1 MSTASEAPSD
11 CLYSVAQV
19 RELDRIAIQE
29 LGIPGY
35 RLMRLAAGFGYQT
48 LQKHWPEAADIV
60 LICGAGNNAGDGYLL
75 ACRALADQKR
85 VSVVSASDPA
95 RLKGDA
101 ARAYAAFRAT
111 GQAPVDFSPRPPSS
125 PP

>member
-1 MSTASEAPSD
+1 MSTASPALPD

-35 RLMRLAAGFGYQT
+35 SLMRRAAGFGYQT
-48 LQKHWPEAADIV
+48 LQQHWPEAAAIV
-60 LICGAGNNAGDGYLL
+60 VVCGGGNNAGDGYLL

-85 VSVVSASDPA
+85 ISVVSASDPA

-101 ARAYAAFRAT
+101 ARAYADFRAT
-111 GQAPVDFSPRPPSS
+111 G
-125 PP
+125 